1 MRNLILYRK
10 IFVLVLVNVLLVCGV
25 PGICYS
31 QEVPV
36 DAHLST
42 TKALSED
49 QIYAKAIRSVMWII
63 TPDGGEAS
71 GVLINKKRKLAVT
84 NEHVTRNNTSVVVV
98 FPVRDG
104 NGKLISDRSFYVNE
118 NNIGVLSQLGYA
130 TEGRVIAEDPKRD
143 LAIVQLVGMPE
154 TAREIE
160 HDFTYHV
167 YRNMKVRDPV
177 DILGN
182 PGGRDLWRW
191 TAGRFQGVDSE
202 LLHINAGTYGGN
214 SGGPVL
220 SDQGILIGILKSSDR
235 LMHTQAVP
243 TEYIDALLKTLK
255 PRQVF
260 SISNNTKF
268 IVTYQIQWAEAA
280 PWSPMAVD
288 PDQWYTHWNP
298 ELLTEISEGY
308 PKIRFD
314 HIVDGEE
321 NVTFKFYNLQTYT
334 RIFGKDVKQRISRE
348 DARKYHF
355 GMSSKINEL
364 DLYNS
369 EKTE

>member
-1 MRNLILYRK
+1 MKNLIFYRK
-10 IFVLVLVNVLLVCGV
+10 VTVQLILTVLLVCGV
-25 PGICYS
+25 QGICYS
-31 QEVPV
+31 QEAPV
-36 DAHLST
+36 DVDLSIA
-42 TKALSED
+42 KFLSED

-71 GVLINKKRKLAVT
+71 GVLIDKKRKLAVT
-84 NEHVTRNNTSVVVV
+84 NEHVTKNNTSVIVV

-118 NNIGVLSQLGYA
+118 NHIGVLSKLGYA
-130 TEGRVIAEDPKRD
+130 TEGRVVAEDPKRD
-143 LAIVQLVGMPE
+143 LAIVQLVGIPE
-154 TAREIE
+154 TAREID
-160 HDFTYHV
+160 HDFTYHE
-167 YRNMKVRDPV
+167 YRNMKERDPV

-191 TAGRFQGVDSE
+191 TAGRFQGVHGE

-235 LMHTQAVP
+235 LIRTQAVP
-243 TEYIDALLKTLK
+243 AEYIDALLKTLK

-268 IVTYQIQWAEAA
+268 IVSYQIQWAEGE
-280 PWSPMAVD
+280 PWHPMEVA

-298 ELLTEISEGY
+298 ESLTEISEGY
-308 PKIRFD
+308 PKIRFGYV
-314 HIVDGEE
+314 IGGG
-321 NVTFKFYNLQTYT
+321 KGPPKYYNLQTYT

-355 GMSSKINEL
+355 GMSSEINEL

>member
-1 MRNLILYRK
+1 MINSILYRK
-10 IFVLVLVNVLLVCGV
+10 LIVVTLATVLLICGV
-25 PGICYS
+25 QGICYS
-31 QEVPV
+31 QKVPV
-36 DAHLST
+36 DADLSVA
-42 TKALSED
+42 KVLSED

-63 TPDGGEAS
+63 TSDGGQAS
-71 GVLINKKRKLAVT
+71 GVLIDKKRKLAVT

-104 NGKLISDRSFYVNE
+104 NGKLISDRNFYVDE

-130 TEGRVIAEDPKRD
+130 TEGRVVAEDPKRD
-143 LAIVQLVGMPE
+143 LAIVQLVGTPE

-167 YRNMKVRDPV
+167 YRDMEKREPV

-235 LMHTQAVP
+235 LMRTQAVP
-243 TEYIDALLKTLK
+243 AEYIDALLKTLK

-268 IVTYQIQWAEAA
+268 IIKYQIQWAEGL
-280 PWSPMAVD
+280 PWSRQTAVD

-298 ELLTEISEGY
+298 ESLTEISEGY
-308 PKIRFD
+308 PKIRFGYV
-314 HIVDGEE
+314 IGGG
-321 NVTFKFYNLQTYT
+321 KGPPKYYNLQTYT
-334 RIFGKDVKQRISRE
+334 QLFGKDVKQRISRE
-348 DARKYHF
+348 DSHKYHF
-355 GMSSKINEL
+355 GLGSKNNEI
-364 DLYNS
+364 DLYKS
-369 EKTE
+369 ERTD